1 MINEYSKER
10 VFVRRYRII
19 LLNAI
24 SEKLTQRKSFLSR
37 RITNC
42 SQQYRITCIVTDA
55 YRSVINIIARCCC
68 ERDIKK
74 THDCVNEKF
83 LHWFNT

>member
-19 LLNAI
+19 VLNAI

-37 RITNC
+37 QITN
-42 SQQYRITCIVTDA
+42 
-55 YRSVINIIARCCC
+55 
-68 ERDIKK
+68 
-74 THDCVNEKF
+74 
-83 LHWFNT
+83 